1 MANKT
6 TQERTAQPRM
16 KIDGVGKIFGSG
28 PDAIEAIRRID
39 LEIHENEFVS
49 IVGTSGCGKST
60 LLNMVGGLDEPTA
73 GEILIDGSPVEGPGR
88 NRGFVFQSY
97 SLFEWMT
104 VQNNIRFALEKSD
117 LSKPEKDELVFH
129 YVQAVGLSGFENAY
143 PKQLSG
149 GMKQRVAIARSLV
162 YKPSILL
169 MDEPFGALDAQT
181 RGMMQELLLSV
192 WEDHKVTVLFV
203 THDIDEA
210 IFLADR
216 VVVLGSRPGLV
227 KRELS
232 IDLER
237 PRSFEIV
244 TEVDFSKYKREILTD
259 IREET
264 LKVMEMERVS
274 TD

>member
-1 MANKT
+1 M
-6 TQERTAQPRM
+6 TQA
-16 KIDGVGKIFGSG
+16 KVVIDGVGKIFGSG
-28 PDAIEAIRRID
+28 DEAIEAIRRID
-39 LEIHENEFVS
+39 LSVQENEFVS

-60 LLNMVGGLDEPTA
+60 LLNMIGGLDEPTG
-73 GEILIDGSPVEGPGR
+73 GEILIDGEPVEGPGR

-104 VQNNIRFALEKSD
+104 VRANIRFALEKSA
-117 LSKPEKDELVFH
+117 LAAAEKDELVSHFI
-129 YVQAVGLSGFENAY
+129 QAVGLTGFENTY

-181 RGMMQELLLSV
+181 RGMMQELLLKV

-203 THDIDEA
+203 THDVDEA

-227 KRELS
+227 KRE
-232 IDLER
+232 IQIELER
-237 PRSFEIV
+237 PRNFEIV
-244 TEVDFSKYKREILTD
+244 TDSQFSEYKREILTD

-264 LKVMEMERVS
+264 LKVMHMEQMAA
-274 TD
+274 T

>member
-1 MANKT
+1 M
-6 TQERTAQPRM
+6 TQA
-16 KIDGVGKIFGSG
+16 KVVIDGVGKIFGSG
-28 PDAIEAIRRID
+28 DEAIEAIRRID
-39 LEIHENEFVS
+39 LSVQENEFVS

-60 LLNMVGGLDEPTA
+60 LLNMIGGLDESTG
-73 GEILIDGSPVEGPGR
+73 GEILIDGEPVEGPGR

-104 VQNNIRFALEKSD
+104 VRANIRFALEKSA
-117 LSKPEKDELVFH
+117 LAAAEKDELVSHFI
-129 YVQAVGLSGFENAY
+129 QAVGLTGFENTY

-181 RGMMQELLLSV
+181 RGMMQELLLKV

-203 THDIDEA
+203 THDVDEA

-227 KRELS
+227 KRE
-232 IDLER
+232 IQIELER
-237 PRSFEIV
+237 PRNFEIV
-244 TEVDFSKYKREILTD
+244 TDSQFSEYKREILTD

-264 LKVMEMERVS
+264 LKVMHMEQMAA
-274 TD
+274 T

>member
-1 MANKT
+1 M
-6 TQERTAQPRM
+6 TQALVV
-16 KIDGVGKIFGSG
+16 IDGVSKIFGSG
-28 PDAIEAIRRID
+28 DEAIEAIRRID
-39 LEIHENEFVS
+39 LSVQETEVVS

-60 LLNMVGGLDEPTA
+60 LLNMIGGLDEPTG
-73 GEILIDGSPVEGPGR
+73 GEILIDGEPVEGPGR

-104 VQNNIRFALEKSD
+104 VRANIRFALEKSA
-117 LSKPEKDELVFH
+117 LAAAEKDELVSHFI
-129 YVQAVGLSGFENAY
+129 QAVGLTGFENTY

-181 RGMMQELLLSV
+181 RGMMQELLLKV

-203 THDIDEA
+203 THDVDEA

-227 KRELS
+227 KRE
-232 IDLER
+232 IKIELER
-237 PRSFEIV
+237 PRNFEIV
-244 TEVDFSKYKREILTD
+244 TDSQFSEYKREILTD

-264 LKVMEMERVS
+264 LKVMHMEQMAA
-274 TD
+274 T

>member
-1 MANKT
+1 M
-6 TQERTAQPRM
+6 TQA
-16 KIDGVGKIFGSG
+16 KVVIDGVSKIFGSG
-28 PDAIEAIRRID
+28 DEAIEAIRRID
-39 LEIHENEFVS
+39 LSVQENEFVS

-60 LLNMVGGLDEPTA
+60 LLNMIGGLDEPTG
-73 GEILIDGSPVEGPGR
+73 GEILIDGEPVEGPGR

-104 VQNNIRFALEKSD
+104 VRANIRFALEKSA
-117 LSKPEKDELVFH
+117 LAAAEKDELVSHFI
-129 YVQAVGLSGFENAY
+129 QAVGLTGFENTY

-181 RGMMQELLLSV
+181 RGMMQELLLKV

-203 THDIDEA
+203 THDVDEA

-227 KRELS
+227 KRE
-232 IDLER
+232 IQIELER
-237 PRSFEIV
+237 PRNFEIV
-244 TEVDFSKYKREILTD
+244 TDSQFSEYKREILTD

-264 LKVMEMERVS
+264 LKVMHMEQMAA
-274 TD
+274 T

>member
-1 MANKT
+1 MNSNKIKHI
-6 TQERTAQPRM
+6 PRVTV
-16 KIDGVGKIFGSG
+16 DSVGKIFGAE
-28 PDAIEAIRRID
+28 PNTIEAIRHID
-39 LEIHENEFVS
+39 LRVEENEFVS

-60 LLNMVGGLDEPTA
+60 LLNMIGGLDEPTS
-73 GEILIDGSPVEGPGR
+73 GQILIDGAQVDGPGR

-97 SLFEWMT
+97 SLFEWMS
-104 VQNNIRFALEKSD
+104 VRRNIMFALEKSD
-117 LSKPEKDELVFH
+117 LAKIEKEELVTHFIN
-129 YVQAVGLSGFENAY
+129 AVGLSGFEDVF

-181 RGMMQELLLSV
+181 RGMMQELLLKV

-203 THDIDEA
+203 THDVDEA

-216 VVVLGSRPGLV
+216 VIVLGSRPGLV

-232 IDLER
+232 IDLDR
-237 PRSFEIV
+237 PRSFDIV
-244 TEVDFSKYKREILTD
+244 TDNKFSDYKREILTD

-264 LKVMEMERVS
+264 LKVMELEKKVIL
-274 TD
+274 

>member
-1 MANKT
+1 M
-6 TQERTAQPRM
+6 TQA
-16 KIDGVGKIFGSG
+16 KVSIDGVSKIFGSG
-28 PDAIEAIRRID
+28 DEAIEAIRRID
-39 LEIHENEFVS
+39 LSVQENEFVS

-60 LLNMVGGLDEPTA
+60 LLNMIGGLDEPTG
-73 GEILIDGSPVEGPGR
+73 GEILIDGEPVEGPGR

-104 VQNNIRFALEKSD
+104 VRANIRFALEKSA
-117 LSKPEKDELVFH
+117 LAAAEKDELVSHFI
-129 YVQAVGLSGFENAY
+129 QAVGLTGFENTY

-181 RGMMQELLLSV
+181 RGMMQELLLKV

-203 THDIDEA
+203 THDVDEA

-227 KRELS
+227 KRE
-232 IDLER
+232 IQIELER
-237 PRSFEIV
+237 PRNFEIV
-244 TEVDFSKYKREILTD
+244 TDSQFSEYKREILTD

-264 LKVMEMERVS
+264 LKVMHMEQMAA
-274 TD
+274 T